1 MGITTIQALPAP
13 QGMSVFSLETT
24 PQYIAGWHAWTVD
37 VTGNVISEFDSAA
50 HDWDLNL
57 PATGTVVVLVRF
69 TGKYDGVHP
78 YQQVYS
84 QAVSTGPALTF
95 AQFGTIVKTG
105 AIMTPAQYQT
115 VLNTAMPKNPNQ

>member
-1 MGITTIQALPAP
+1 MATIGNQSAP
-13 QGMSVFSLETT
+13 PGLTVFSLETT
-24 PQYIAGWHAWTVD
+24 PQYIAGWHAWCVD
-37 VTGNVISEFDSAA
+37 VTGTVISEFDSAT

-84 QAVSTGPALTF
+84 QAVSIAPALTF
-95 AQFGTIVKTG
+95 SQFGNLVKTG
-105 AIMTPAQYQT
+105 AVMTAAQYQT
-115 VLNTAMPKNPNQ
+115 VLALAVPKNPNQ